1 MIKKVVAL
9 ILIILGVYMIYLGFL
24 PEKIMRPP
32 LVTGVGFI
40 LIGAVFLSPRSGA

>member
-9 ILIILGVYMIYLGFL
+9 ILIILGFYMIYLGFL

-40 LIGAVFLSPRSGA
+40 LIGAVFLSPRS

>member
-1 MIKKVVAL
+1 MFKKIAAL
-9 ILIILGVYMIYLGFL
+9 ILIILGFYMLYLGFL

-40 LIGAVFLSPRSGA
+40 VIAAVFLSPRR